1 MSVIARPSIFQK
13 EVSVLDIKL
22 IVSND
27 PCKWASL
34 GPVRFAEKIE
44 EIEKTCCRWVA
55 FYSIFESSIAYGVG
69 LKILDGENELY
80 SSHIMTEEDFSNRI
94 EQHAKPLDL
103 LFRFAW
109 GRVEIDHQHECGSV
123 RMYTVKVEAEVYRK
137 YETRN
142 KDLGIM
148 QNKLK
153 DSLKESLGKLLM

>member
-1 MSVIARPSIFQK
+1 MRPSIFQK
-13 EVSVLDIKL
+13 EVSALDIKL

-44 EIEKTCCRWVA
+44 EIEKICCRWVA
-55 FYSIFESSIAYGVG
+55 FYSLFEPSIAYGVG

-80 SSHIMTEEDFSNRI
+80 GSHIMTKEDFYNRI
-94 EQHAKPLDL
+94 EQNGKSLDL
-103 LFRFAW
+103 TFRFAW
-109 GRVEIDHQHECGSV
+109 GVEIDHQHEGGSV
-123 RMYTVKVEAEVYRK
+123 RMYTVKVKAEVYRK
-137 YETRN
+137 YETRY

-153 DSLKESLGKLLM
+153 ESLKDSLSKLLM